1 MKNLIKKILKEDN
14 DFEWAKDIN
23 PISVEEIQNKI
34 YGIIVDY
41 GISNWTAERIAKKA
55 YELGL
60 LSKELDTFVD
70 ILSYTSESAHD
81 AGTQL
86 GWEEG
91 HSAGWEEKS
100 SDCEEQEE
108 GIREESYQ
116 EGYEEGYE
124 IGSETSKEEVEG
136 YFEKKMKKEAKLIY
150 KQAFEEGR
158 AYESEM
164 DAEDYER
171 GQSGFDPKD
180 YDGDYEN

>member
-14 DFEWAKDIN
+14 DFDWAKDIN

-34 YGIIVDY
+34 HDRVGY
-41 GISNWTAERIAKKA
+41 GISNWSSERIAKKA
-55 YELGL
+55 YVLGL
-60 LSKELDTFVD
+60 LSREVDIFVD
-70 ILSYTSESAHD
+70 ILAGISESAHD
-81 AGTQL
+81 DGVQS

-108 GIREESYQ
+108 GIKEESYQ

-124 IGSETSKEEVEG
+124 IGSETSKQEVEG

-164 DAEDYER
+164 DTEDYER